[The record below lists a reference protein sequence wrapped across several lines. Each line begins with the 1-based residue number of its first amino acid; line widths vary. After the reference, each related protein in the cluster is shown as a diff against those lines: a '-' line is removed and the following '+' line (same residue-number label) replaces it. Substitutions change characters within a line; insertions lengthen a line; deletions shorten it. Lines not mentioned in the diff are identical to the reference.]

1 MHLPCCHQCAHD
13 SSSHDQWSVCV
24 YVWLLLMLLF
34 LLLMLFVLDYRLCHE
49 ISLLC
54 QDDDV
59 DDDHYN
65 VVVAVDNYSTAEEVF
80 SHWFV

>member
-1 MHLPCCHQCAHD
+1 M
-13 SSSHDQWSVCV
+13 
-24 YVWLLLMLLF
+24 MLLF
-34 LLLMLFVLDYRLCHE
+34 LLLMLFVHDYKLCHE
-49 ISLLC
+49 ISPLC

>member
-1 MHLPCCHQCAHD
+1 M
-13 SSSHDQWSVCV
+13 
-24 YVWLLLMLLF
+24 LMF
-34 LLLMLFVLDYRLCHE
+34 LLLFVHDYKLCHE
-49 ISLLC
+49 ISPLC